1 MRLMFLI
8 SRALFLSLT
17 ALWSLAASGLAKD
30 GPVSMRLTWLPGH
43 VYQHE
48 TLTETTTGLTA
59 IGKPEDQKM
68 KVKQE
73 TEIRV
78 SAGQGGEKLARVTF
92 LSMTGEV
99 MLEGQKQVFD
109 SKDMTLAS
117 PMIRA
122 SVGQSVGKSFVL
134 AYDAEDH
141 FKEVRETTSM
151 TASKDGVPDLEAI
164 ANAEGVA
171 DLYRRSLEMGLPKM
185 AVKVGSRWT
194 SQETVKFPSAG
205 TVKIDLR
212 GKLDAIVDCDGRRHG
227 KITFEGQMKRAEELA
242 GSRGV
247 TIGEGSK
254 MFGQILFD
262 LERGTVTMGAFRAD
276 IKLEIQ
282 GKSIPVRQQVTTR
295 LASLVKE

>member
-1 MRLMFLI
+1 MFFKL
-8 SRALFLSLT
+8 RAFFLCLTVLCSLPLFST
-17 ALWSLAASGLAKD
+17 AQD
-30 GPVSMRLTWLPGH
+30 TPVSMRLVWLPGH
-43 VYQHE
+43 VYQFE
-48 TLTETTTGLTA
+48 TLTETTTGLTEL
-59 IGKPEDQKM
+59 GKSEDQKM
-68 KVKQE
+68 KVKQV

-109 SKDMTLAS
+109 SKDLTLAS
-117 PMIRA
+117 PMIRS

-141 FKEVRETTSM
+141 FKEVRDTTSM
-151 TASKDGVPDLEAI
+151 TASKDGVPDLESI

-185 AVKVGSRWT
+185 AVKAGSRWT

-212 GKLDAIVDCDGRRHG
+212 GKLDDIVDYDGRRHG
-227 KITFEGQMKRAEELA
+227 KITFEGEMKRADELA

-254 MFGQILFD
+254 TFGQILFD
-262 LERGTVTMGAFRAD
+262 LERGTVTMGAFRAE